1 MRPEDIARLIIEDVA
16 INNGLI
22 SETGDRGES
31 VSLREE
37 IKTVRLALADCEAK
51 LAEQRQA
58 TEAESKRIIAAWQE
72 WQRAAEKERASL
84 LGRIHWEFEHDVDV
98 ALDALVGE
106 NPNVSIAL
114 GHMQRMK
121 RYIVS
126 LRDDF
131 VQAKELVKLAS
142 NSSSGRIGST

>member
-22 SETGDRGES
+22 SETGDRGEL
-31 VSLREE
+31 SLREE

-58 TEAESKRIIAAWQE
+58 TEAESKRCDDVNQE
-72 WQRAAEKERASL
+72 WKRAVEKERAFL
-84 LGRIHWEFEHDVDV
+84 LGRIHWEFEHDVDE

-131 VQAKELVKLAS
+131 ARAVKLAQS
-142 NSSSGRIGST
+142 MNT